1 MIKRIK
7 DWRKRHNE
15 KTERRKAEK
24 PKREKVWRV
33 NPFALGLFIARRIWF
48 FGLFIFLG
56 LFVKNNWE
64 KCVDFS
70 QLSGYNLLFIVFIL
84 LMLLPLLTGF
94 KLSALGVG
102 VEATAKPDSATEI
115 AERIKS
121 EAKAED
127 VSNKA
132 AADLS
137 NDLAKE
143 LAEIG
148 SQSPAAG
155 NKSKGGRRK

>member
-1 MIKRIK
+1 MK
-7 DWRKRHNE
+7 
-15 KTERRKAEK
+15 KTERSKAEK
-24 PKREKVWRV
+24 TKREKSWRI

-48 FGLFIFLG
+48 FGLFISLG

-70 QLSGYNLLFIVFIL
+70 QLTGYNLLFIVFIV
-84 LMLLPLLTGF
+84 LMMLPLLAGF
-94 KLSALGVG
+94 KLSALGIG

-127 VSNKA
+127 ISNKA

-148 SQSPAAG
+148 SQSSTVG